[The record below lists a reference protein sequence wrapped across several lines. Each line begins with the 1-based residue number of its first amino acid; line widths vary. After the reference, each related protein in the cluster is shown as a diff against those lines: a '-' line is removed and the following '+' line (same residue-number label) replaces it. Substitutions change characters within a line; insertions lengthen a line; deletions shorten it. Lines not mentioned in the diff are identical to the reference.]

1 MSQPNTLAP
10 LGTYGCQST
19 LAAQAAM
26 FAARLP
32 TIRLSRNMQLLCL
45 MAVVALVCCL
55 ITPDAMAASTGASM
69 PWESPL
75 KKLQTSITGPVAFF
89 ASIVGLAVSLMG
101 LIWGGDLSG
110 VMKTMMVMVLIISV
124 LIALTNF
131 LSVMFGVGAEI
142 AAILPVLPVGIV

>member
-19 LAAQAAM
+19 FTAQV
-26 FAARLP
+26 ARLHVRFL
-32 TIRLSRNMQLLCL
+32 TIRQSKNMHLLCL
-45 MAVVALVCCL
+45 MAVVALACCL
-55 ITPDAMAASTGASM
+55 IAPDAMAATSGSSM

-75 KKLQTSITGPVAFF
+75 KKLQSSITGPVAFF

-131 LSVMFGVGAEI
+131 LSVLFGVGAEI
-142 AAILPVLPVGIV
+142 AAILPSLPVGIV